1 MADYQFKG
9 DVIQISLHSSL
20 SSSSPGQNR
29 SSITPLEVA
38 AKKKRGQEIRPN
50 IKRATPKIKR
60 KSEFENLT
68 KNQIIVSVTR
78 MGIVK
83 STKFSKKSSHNFE
96 VVLEIVLKSTIYNQ

>member
-38 AKKKRGQEIRPN
+38 AKKKWGQEIRPN
-50 IKRATPKIKR
+50 IKRATQKLRENHII
-60 KSEFENLT
+60 EFENPP
-68 KNQIIVSVTR
+68 KNQILR
-78 MGIVK
+78 
-83 STKFSKKSSHNFE
+83 F
-96 VVLEIVLKSTIYNQ
+96 